1 MLQGGDSD
9 SRERPWGHTMG
20 AGLEVWKDGGV
31 VVVLVAVVVK
41 VGRRARLPS
50 EHTVGLTT
58 GG

>member
-9 SRERPWGHTMG
+9 SGERPWGHTMG

-31 VVVLVAVVVK
+31 VVVVVVK